1 MATRTKR
8 QLEEENAELRQVIES
23 VYDQLADFIEVD
35 EDAGEEDEEG
45 DEEDDS

>member
-8 QLEEENAELRQVIES
+8 ELEEENLELRQVIES

-35 EDAGEEDEEG
+35 EGDEG
-45 DEEDDS
+45 DEEEDDEDD